1 MLFVK
6 SDKLKIGMRLARPIY
21 NKNGVLL
28 FERNSKLTEQGVES
42 IRNFGLIG
50 IFILEPAEPVPP
62 MTQDDIEFERFQT
75 MQVFAIE
82 EELKKMMDTHKS
94 SKVEQIVSSITKSY
108 GHLDRKINFIQGLR
122 SREDYLYKHS
132 LNAAILC
139 ALIGHV
145 LNIKVEEQRSVV
157 EAALVHDIGHLE
169 MPEGLIGKT
178 DLTEEERIAQDA
190 VQEKGFRVL
199 DDVFS
204 TEKSIKRI
212 CTQFYRTL
220 RDFQDGKTPDMR
232 IVIGAKILLVAQTY
246 DKMTAMQYGRDPSSE
261 VAVVRFLQDH
271 PEVFDPK
278 IVDALIHSIYI
289 LAPGTSVE
297 LNTGEKALVLT
308 SNEQNILQPIVLT
321 FGNNSVMDLSNR
333 DYSDIY
339 IKDIMKTMDNRYIM
353 DTEALKRQG
362 FAVEEPKY
370 VEAPAA
376 D

>member
-50 IFILEPAEPVPP
+50 IFILEPAEPVPT

-94 SKVEQIVSSITKSY
+94 SKIEQIVSSITKSY

-169 MPEGLIGKT
+169 MPEELIGKT

-204 TEKSIKRI
+204 TEKTIKRI

-261 VAVVRFLQDH
+261 VAVVRFLENH

>member
-94 SKVEQIVSSITKSY
+94 SKIEQIVSSITKSY

-169 MPEGLIGKT
+169 MPEELIGKT

-204 TEKSIKRI
+204 TEKTIKRI

>member
-94 SKVEQIVSSITKSY
+94 SKIEQIVSSITKSY

-169 MPEGLIGKT
+169 MPEELIGKT

-204 TEKSIKRI
+204 TEKTIKRI

-271 PEVFDPK
+271 PEVFDSK

-321 FGNNSVMDLSNR
+321 FRNNSVMDLSNR

-362 FAVEEPKY
+362 FVVEEPKY

>member
-94 SKVEQIVSSITKSY
+94 SKIEQIVSSITKSY

-169 MPEGLIGKT
+169 MPEELIGKT

-204 TEKSIKRI
+204 TEKTIKRI

-271 PEVFDPK
+271 PEVFDSK

-297 LNTGEKALVLT
+297 LNTGEKALILT

-321 FGNNSVMDLSNR
+321 FRNNSVMDLSNR

-362 FAVEEPKY
+362 FVVEEPKY

>member
-169 MPEGLIGKT
+169 MPEELIGKT

-212 CTQFYRTL
+212 CTQFYRTW

>member
-1 MLFVK
+1 MT
-6 SDKLKIGMRLARPIY
+6 IIIILALLALCL
-21 NKNGVLL
+21 GV
-28 FERNSKLTEQGVES
+28 VE
-42 IRNFGLIG
+42 
-50 IFILEPAEPVPP
+50 IFIIPG
-62 MTQDDIEFERFQT
+62 FG
-75 MQVFAIE
+75 
-82 EELKKMMDTHKS
+82 
-94 SKVEQIVSSITKSY
+94 VSGI
-108 GHLDRKINFIQGLR
+108 
-122 SREDYLYKHS
+122 
-132 LNAAILC
+132 AAILC

-169 MPEGLIGKT
+169 MPEELIGKT

-204 TEKSIKRI
+204 TEKTIKRI

-271 PEVFDPK
+271 PEVFDSK

-321 FGNNSVMDLSNR
+321 FRNNSVMDLSNR

-362 FAVEEPKY
+362 FVVEEPKY

>member
-94 SKVEQIVSSITKSY
+94 SKIEQIVSSITKSY

-169 MPEGLIGKT
+169 MPEELIGKT

>member
-94 SKVEQIVSSITKSY
+94 SKIEQIVSSITKSY
-108 GHLDRKINFIQGLR
+108 GHLERKINFIQGLR

-169 MPEGLIGKT
+169 MPEELIGKT

>member
-94 SKVEQIVSSITKSY
+94 SKIEQIVSSITKSY

-169 MPEGLIGKT
+169 MPEELIGKT

-204 TEKSIKRI
+204 TEKTIKRI

-271 PEVFDPK
+271 PEVFDSK

-321 FGNNSVMDLSNR
+321 FRNNSVMDLSNR